1 MNSRP
6 VRKPRHSRRRS
17 APGSITDAWTT
28 ATPSTRRS
36 TRIGADPG
44 LRSETSRPAG
54 EARTFAPL
62 APLTWATVPAPVER
76 PPRPVVGPGGSGPLD
91 LRHHQQRGRDRSG
104 EAEGEGERTPRPGP
118 AAGDHRAGEE
128 RHVHLE
134 GAAEARAAEAGQR
147 GEPEVEQRPP
157 GEEPRR
163 RPVARHRDAQR
174 RQDDRE
180 EPRRVDERV
189 RRHLPGR
196 GRRRR
201 GGEDAVLQVA
211 AADQGQQRARLVE
224 RHLDERHR

>member
-6 VRKPRHSRRRS
+6 VRAAAPLEAPLRTGLHHRRLDDGDAVDPQVDANRRRPWI
-17 APGSITDAWTT
+17 AQRDVEAGGRGQDV
-28 ATPSTRRS
+28 
-36 TRIGADPG
+36 GA
-44 LRSETSRPAG
+44 AG
-54 EARTFAPL
+54 AADLGDRAGTG
-62 APLTWATVPAPVER
+62 ER

-91 LRHHQQRGRDRSG
+91 LRHHQQHGRDRSG

-157 GEEPRR
+157 GEQPRR

-211 AADQGQQRARLVE
+211 AADQAAAASAPGRASPG
-224 RHLDERHR
+224 